1 MESSLWIVL
10 NILKGLAVPK
20 QFTVKSPTF
29 LKVKFKETKLIFKK
43 NIYNYNIKKE
53 INLIFTFI

>member
-10 NILKGLAVPK
+10 NILKGLAAPK

-29 LKVKFKETKLIFKK
+29 LKVKYKMIIFVSRCLCALS
-43 NIYNYNIKKE
+43 
-53 INLIFTFI
+53 NLLSVSANAPS